1 MIIIFYSAKNPSLRE
16 ERNGNDR
23 NLPGKTW
30 DVGTLRDK
38 AVVALLTSILFF
50 TMKILHWLVTVA
62 QSRKVK
68 V

>member
-30 DVGTLRDK
+30 DVGALRDK
-38 AVVALLTSILFF
+38 AVVALLTSILFYDEN
-50 TMKILHWLVTVA
+50 TALVGSCCTIEK
-62 QSRKVK
+62 S
-68 V
+68 